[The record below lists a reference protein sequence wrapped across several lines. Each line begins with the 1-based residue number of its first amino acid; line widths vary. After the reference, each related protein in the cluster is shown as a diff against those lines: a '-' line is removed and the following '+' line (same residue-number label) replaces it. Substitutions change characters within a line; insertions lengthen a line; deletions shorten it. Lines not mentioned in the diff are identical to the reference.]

1 MLRFLPKDACSVR
14 SAATPICSPPHAF
27 RPRLL
32 QDACRQ
38 MAEKLGTADPEDDS
52 LCLSLNECLDGV
64 TSACLRRARGGGR
77 VI

>member
-1 MLRFLPKDACSVR
+1 
-14 SAATPICSPPHAF
+14 
-27 RPRLL
+27 
-32 QDACRQ
+32 